1 MSLIRECRICGQRVS
16 FRKMPHGKYV
26 CFDVK
31 TNNKHMHSKS
41 EVNKFKKIEDKN
53 QKAIEIKN
61 DDKETLQALHMMIK
75 KVSNNLDQLQ
85 FNTCVSEFMIF
96 TNHIQKLETINK
108 DIVRSFIILINP
120 FMPHLAQELWELT
133 GESSELTFEEW
144 PTYDKELIISDEIII
159 PIQINGKRKMWLI

>member
-31 TNNKHMHSKS
+31 TNNKHIHSKS

-61 DDKETLQALHMMIK
+61 DDKQKIQYSKKEKKIK
-75 KVSNNLDQLQ
+75 EEDFSQSEE
-85 FNTCVSEFMIF
+85 FEAYEENT
-96 TNHIQKLETINK
+96 
-108 DIVRSFIILINP
+108 
-120 FMPHLAQELWELT
+120 
-133 GESSELTFEEW
+133 
-144 PTYDKELIISDEIII
+144 SDEVFKEDTVESLRKEIDVETVEKKSNKSIIYI
-159 PIQINGKRKMWLI
+159 AIAVLVVIVLIFMNG

>member
-53 QKAIEIKN
+53 QKAIEIKK
-61 DDKETLQALHMMIK
+61 DDKQKIQYSKKEKKIK
-75 KVSNNLDQLQ
+75 EEDFSKSEEFEVYEE
-85 FNTCVSEFMIF
+85 NT
-96 TNHIQKLETINK
+96 
-108 DIVRSFIILINP
+108 
-120 FMPHLAQELWELT
+120 
-133 GESSELTFEEW
+133 
-144 PTYDKELIISDEIII
+144 SDEVFKEDTVESLRKEIDVETVEKKSNKSIIYI
-159 PIQINGKRKMWLI
+159 AIAVLVVIVLIFING

>member
-53 QKAIEIKN
+53 QKAIEIKK
-61 DDKETLQALHMMIK
+61 DDKQKIQYSKKEKKIK
-75 KVSNNLDQLQ
+75 EEDFSQSEE
-85 FNTCVSEFMIF
+85 FEAYEENT
-96 TNHIQKLETINK
+96 
-108 DIVRSFIILINP
+108 
-120 FMPHLAQELWELT
+120 
-133 GESSELTFEEW
+133 
-144 PTYDKELIISDEIII
+144 SDEAFKEDTVESLRKEIDVETVEKKSNKSIIYI
-159 PIQINGKRKMWLI
+159 AIAVLVVIVLIFMNG

>member
-31 TNNKHMHSKS
+31 TNNKHVHSKS

-61 DDKETLQALHMMIK
+61 DDKQKIQYSKKEKKIK
-75 KVSNNLDQLQ
+75 EEDFSQSEE
-85 FNTCVSEFMIF
+85 FEAYEENT
-96 TNHIQKLETINK
+96 
-108 DIVRSFIILINP
+108 
-120 FMPHLAQELWELT
+120 
-133 GESSELTFEEW
+133 
-144 PTYDKELIISDEIII
+144 SDEIFKEDTVESLRKEIDVETVEKKSNKTITYIAIAVLVII
-159 PIQINGKRKMWLI
+159 VLIFMNG

>member
-53 QKAIEIKN
+53 QKAIEIKK
-61 DDKETLQALHMMIK
+61 DDKQKIQYSKKEKMIK
-75 KVSNNLDQLQ
+75 EEDFSQSEE
-85 FNTCVSEFMIF
+85 FEAYEENT
-96 TNHIQKLETINK
+96 
-108 DIVRSFIILINP
+108 
-120 FMPHLAQELWELT
+120 
-133 GESSELTFEEW
+133 
-144 PTYDKELIISDEIII
+144 SDEVFKEDTVESLRKEIDVETVEKKSNKSIIYI
-159 PIQINGKRKMWLI
+159 AIAVLVVIVLIFMNG

>member
-53 QKAIEIKN
+53 QKAIEIKK
-61 DDKETLQALHMMIK
+61 DDKQKIQYSKKEKKIK
-75 KVSNNLDQLQ
+75 EEDFSQSEE
-85 FNTCVSEFMIF
+85 FEAYEENT
-96 TNHIQKLETINK
+96 
-108 DIVRSFIILINP
+108 
-120 FMPHLAQELWELT
+120 
-133 GESSELTFEEW
+133 
-144 PTYDKELIISDEIII
+144 SDEVFKEDTVESLRKEIDVETVEKKSNKSIIYI
-159 PIQINGKRKMWLI
+159 AIAVLVVIVLIFMNG

>member
-53 QKAIEIKN
+53 QKAIEIKK
-61 DDKETLQALHMMIK
+61 DDKQKIQYSKKEKKIK
-75 KVSNNLDQLQ
+75 EEDFSQSEE
-85 FNTCVSEFMIF
+85 FEAYEENT
-96 TNHIQKLETINK
+96 
-108 DIVRSFIILINP
+108 
-120 FMPHLAQELWELT
+120 
-133 GESSELTFEEW
+133 
-144 PTYDKELIISDEIII
+144 SDEVFKEDTVESLRKEIDVETVEKKSNKSIIYI
-159 PIQINGKRKMWLI
+159 AIAVLVVIVLIFING

>member
-53 QKAIEIKN
+53 QKAIEIKK
-61 DDKETLQALHMMIK
+61 DDKQKIQYSKKEKKIK
-75 KVSNNLDQLQ
+75 EEDFSQSEE
-85 FNTCVSEFMIF
+85 FEAYEENT
-96 TNHIQKLETINK
+96 
-108 DIVRSFIILINP
+108 
-120 FMPHLAQELWELT
+120 
-133 GESSELTFEEW
+133 
-144 PTYDKELIISDEIII
+144 SDEVFKEDTVESLRKEIDVETVDKKSNKSIIYI
-159 PIQINGKRKMWLI
+159 AIAVLVVIVLIFING

>member
-53 QKAIEIKN
+53 QKAIEIKK
-61 DDKETLQALHMMIK
+61 DDKQKIQYSKKEKKIK
-75 KVSNNLDQLQ
+75 EEDFSQSEE
-85 FNTCVSEFMIF
+85 FEAYEENT
-96 TNHIQKLETINK
+96 
-108 DIVRSFIILINP
+108 
-120 FMPHLAQELWELT
+120 
-133 GESSELTFEEW
+133 
-144 PTYDKELIISDEIII
+144 SDEVFKEDTVESLRKEIDVETVDKKSNKSIIYI
-159 PIQINGKRKMWLI
+159 AIAVLVVIVLIFMNG

>member
-53 QKAIEIKN
+53 QKTIEIKK
-61 DDKETLQALHMMIK
+61 DDKQKIQYSKKEKKIK
-75 KVSNNLDQLQ
+75 EEDFSQSEE
-85 FNTCVSEFMIF
+85 FEAYEENT
-96 TNHIQKLETINK
+96 
-108 DIVRSFIILINP
+108 
-120 FMPHLAQELWELT
+120 
-133 GESSELTFEEW
+133 
-144 PTYDKELIISDEIII
+144 SDEVFKEDTVESLRKEIDVETVEKKSNKSIIYI
-159 PIQINGKRKMWLI
+159 AIAVLVVIVLIFMNG

>member
-61 DDKETLQALHMMIK
+61 DDKQKIQYSKKEKKIK
-75 KVSNNLDQLQ
+75 EEDFSQSEE
-85 FNTCVSEFMIF
+85 FEAYEENT
-96 TNHIQKLETINK
+96 
-108 DIVRSFIILINP
+108 
-120 FMPHLAQELWELT
+120 
-133 GESSELTFEEW
+133 
-144 PTYDKELIISDEIII
+144 SDEVFKEDTVESLRKEIDVETVDKKSNKSIIYI
-159 PIQINGKRKMWLI
+159 AIAVLVVIVLIFMNG